1 MANKTTKKDYF
12 NQVIALATEV
22 GNSDL
27 IAFAQHEIELLDRK
41 NATRSNKPSKAQEA
55 NEAIRVKILETLTPN
70 QWYTLSGIKE
80 LIPELQASNGTQKT
94 SAVVRPL
101 VEAGKLERMTEK
113 RVVYLKLAD
122 AE

>member
-1 MANKTTKKDYF
+1 MSKTTKRENFTAIIEELEKV
-12 NQVIALATEV
+12 NRP
-22 GNSDL
+22 DL
-27 IAFAQHEIELLDRK
+27 VEAMKHEIELLDRK

-55 NEAIRVKILETLTPN
+55 NEAIRAKILETLTPN

>member
-1 MANKTTKKDYF
+1 MSKTTKRENF
-12 NQVIALATEV
+12 TAIIAELEKV
-22 GNSDL
+22 NRPDL
-27 IAFAQHEIELLDRK
+27 VEAMKHEIELLDRK